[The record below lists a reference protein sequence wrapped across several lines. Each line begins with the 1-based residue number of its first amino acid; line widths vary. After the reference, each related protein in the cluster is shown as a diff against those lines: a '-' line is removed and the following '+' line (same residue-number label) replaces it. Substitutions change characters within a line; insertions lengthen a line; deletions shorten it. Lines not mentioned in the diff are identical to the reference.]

1 MNLLRRTL
9 LMLPI
14 AWAVGMVVSGAAGDE
29 VPKAVMA
36 EQHFDV
42 FEKYCLDCHDAD
54 TEKGKV
60 NLDELSFDLGD
71 IESAELWQK
80 ILNALNSGEM
90 PPEDKK
96 QLTAEEKTVFLD
108 DLSRQLVT
116 ARKIHSDTG
125 GVITMRRLNRR
136 EYANTMR
143 ELLAVEVDASELP
156 DDANAGGFDTSGGAL
171 FFSSDQ
177 FERYGKIAREAL
189 DLAIVDAATKPELR
203 KEHIEVELEANK
215 RVTGILRGY
224 YMGGYRKYSQWKASK
239 GRPPSDFGI
248 ADEQE
253 MNFRK
258 LSWDRNSPAF
268 IDYLSA
274 PETEIGALLTIGA
287 VNPQVVAV
295 IPDELPA
302 GKYRLRVRIG
312 AAPKMPSERTFVEI
326 GFRGERPDGAMDV
339 IACRKVSGSWNK
351 PQVIELE
358 VDLAEP
364 KNPLMEEIGSQT
376 KKKVMLGDRVIAFRE
391 RQQNSFD
398 ASQYRNSKAREATGF
413 GEDPSL
419 WVDWLEWEGPLV
431 GEWPPESHRRI
442 FGEGEVDG
450 TADSRARKII
460 EDFATR
466 AFRNKAPA
474 ASYVDKLLELFRERR
489 ASGEAF
495 AEAIKEPLSVVLS
508 SPAFLYLAEPGGDS
522 DKRGL
527 SDLELAV
534 RLSYFLWSA
543 PPDEELY
550 GLARTGKISDPA
562 VLTAQTNRMLNDP
575 RSAEFI
581 SGFAHQWLHME
592 RLDFFQFNH
601 RLYPQF
607 DESVKESAREEVYQ
621 TLALVVREKLGV
633 GTLLK
638 SDFVV
643 INDLLADYYG
653 IKGVSG
659 DQFRKVPVP
668 KELPRG
674 GLLGMAAILAMG
686 SDGERSSPVER
697 GAWVMRML
705 LHDPPPPA
713 PANVPQISRLAGKML
728 PARELL
734 SAHMEEAQCAQCHRK
749 IDPLGYGLENFDAV
763 GRWRDLEYTEVAKGN
778 RVLKTKEHPIDASG
792 TLPDGTAFDGFFELR
807 DRIGDRERAFSRGLA
822 EALVEYGLGRPFGF
836 SDHDLAEGILRSAE
850 GRNFEMREFIHA
862 LVQSEEFR
870 RK

>member
-1 MNLLRRTL
+1 
-9 LMLPI
+9 MLPL
-14 AWAVGMVVSGAAGDE
+14 AWAVGMVVSGAAEDKE
-29 VPKAVMA
+29 VMPKAVMA
-36 EQHFDV
+36 EQHFAV

-108 DLSRQLVT
+108 DLSHQLVI

-125 GVITMRRLNRR
+125 GEITMRRLNRR

-143 ELLAVEVDASELP
+143 ELLGVEVDVSELP

-177 FERYGKIAREAL
+177 FERYGKIGREAL
-189 DLAIVDAATKPELR
+189 DLAIVDAAEKPELR
-203 KEHIEVELEANK
+203 KEHIEVEVEAN
-215 RVTGILRGY
+215 RRITGILRGY

-239 GRPPSDFGI
+239 GRPASDFGL

-258 LSWDRNSPAF
+258 LAWDRNSPAF
-268 IDYLSA
+268 IDYLST
-274 PETEIGALLTIGA
+274 PETETGALLTIGA
-287 VNPQVVAV
+287 INPQVAAV

-302 GKYRLRVRIG
+302 GKYRLRVKIG
-312 AAPKMPSERTFVEI
+312 AAPKMPTERTFVEV

-339 IACRKVSGSWNK
+339 IACRKVSGTWKK

-358 VDLAEP
+358 VSLPEP
-364 KNPLMEEIGSQT
+364 KNPLVEEIGSQT
-376 KKKVMLGDRVIAFRE
+376 KKKVMLGDRVLAFRE
-391 RQQNSFD
+391 RQQNSFA
-398 ASQYRNSKAREATGF
+398 ASQYRSTKAREATGF

-431 GEWPPESHRRI
+431 DEWPPQSHRQI
-442 FGEGEVDG
+442 FGEAALDG
-450 TADSRARKII
+450 ANDERARKII

-466 AFRNKAPA
+466 AFRIKPPTA
-474 ASYVDKLLELFRERR
+474 AYIDKLMALFRERR
-489 ASGEAF
+489 AGGEEF

-508 SPAFLYLAEPGGDS
+508 SPAFLYLVEPGGES
-522 DKRGL
+522 QKREL

-543 PPDEELY
+543 PPDAELAA
-550 GLARTGKISDPA
+550 LARSGKLSDPA
-562 VLTAQTNRMLNDP
+562 MLTAQTNRLLNDP
-575 RSAEFI
+575 RSAEFV

-607 DESVKESAREEVYQ
+607 DESVKEAARQEVYQ
-621 TLALVVREKLGV
+621 TLALVLREKLGV

-653 IKGVSG
+653 IKGVRG

-668 KELPRG
+668 KNLPRG

-697 GAWVMRML
+697 GAWVMRKL

-734 SAHMEEAQCAQCHRK
+734 NAHMEEAQCAQCHRK

-778 RVLKTKEHPIDASG
+778 RVLKTKQHPIDAGGS
-792 TLPDGTAFDGFFELR
+792 LPDGTAFDGFFELR
-807 DRIGDRERAFSRGLA
+807 DRIGDREQAFAQGFA

-836 SDHDLAEGILRSAE
+836 SDHHLGEAIMRRTEGT
-850 GRNFEMREFIHA
+850 GFQMREFIHA